1 MEEGE
6 LLSCAADHDGR
17 NRLRGDVEPVIA
29 NELSAVISSPFA
41 DGPADVKLDAG
52 TTCDLALSVEEVSP
66 LPLRFRLLYFSISS
80 ASRSR
85 IRSTMGDKNDDLC
98 VGAWGFNN
106 VGCEGPGEDTETVP
120 LLLAEDTFSGRWEE
134 EWMAGV
140 GRGHNCCD
148 GEDDNDDKLVPIVP
162 TPESSIS
169 PLSVVV
175 VAPEP
180 LRMRTPVIPAS

>member
-1 MEEGE
+1 MDEGE

-41 DGPADVKLDAG
+41 DGPADVKLDIG
-52 TTCDLALSVEEVSP
+52 TTCGLALSVEEVSP
-66 LPLRFRLLYFSISS
+66 LPLRLRLLYFSISS

-98 VGAWGFNN
+98 VGAWAFSN
-106 VGCEGPGEDTETVP
+106 VGCDGPGEGTERVP

-140 GRGHNCCD
+140 GRGQSCCD
-148 GEDDNDDKLVPIVP
+148 GEDDNDDRLVPIVP
-162 TPESSIS
+162 TPKSSTS

-180 LRMRTPVIPAS
+180 LRIRTPAMPAS